1 MNVVLKLLKW
11 DVILL
16 YRNSLFQISGIV
28 TLFYIAIFY
37 LLRGLGNLY
46 IPLIVLIFNDPVVI
60 CYMFAGVLWL
70 FDRSQNTLQAIS
82 ILPFP
87 KIDYLI
93 SKTLALSLL
102 ALILS
107 ILMAIAAVGFNFNFL
122 HLTISVFFTSA
133 MYCGLGFMIGSGSTN
148 FLAFLMKSLPIMIL
162 SAGPFLLFYEPM
174 NAGWILPFPTLGSVM
189 LLQSAFIEKSF
200 TFTLLGYVDLFIW
213 TAIILKLSFKVTLN
227 KIQ

>member
-1 MNVVLKLLKW
+1 
-11 DVILL
+11 
-16 YRNSLFQISGIV
+16 
-28 TLFYIAIFY
+28 
-37 LLRGLGNLY
+37 
-46 IPLIVLIFNDPVVI
+46 
-60 CYMFAGVLWL
+60 MFAGVLWL